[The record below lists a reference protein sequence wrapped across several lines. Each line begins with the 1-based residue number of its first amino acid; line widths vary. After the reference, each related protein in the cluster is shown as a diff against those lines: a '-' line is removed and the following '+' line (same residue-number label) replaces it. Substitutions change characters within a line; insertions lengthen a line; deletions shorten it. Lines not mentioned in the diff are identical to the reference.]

1 MAVTDPASPSTGVGA
16 KALSAQA
23 SDVPASA
30 ASAAINRTIGMP
42 EILSRQPLPT
52 SHSPLP
58 ADAELVHAFG
68 VLRVR
73 RLVRPYQVVA
83 LVLVGEVG
91 AVDEQLGVLADLVGD
106 RRIEVLLRRLVQL
119 HAGDAA
125 HALLHCS
132 LRPVVVRDSR
142 LESLV
147 LVPQDHIPR
156 FLRVVLE

>member
-1 MAVTDPASPSTGVGA
+1 MAVTDPASPSSRVGA
-16 KALSAQA
+16 KALAALA

-30 ASAAINRTIGMP
+30 ASAAITR
-42 EILSRQPLPT
+42 ILARCGIRVASDAPKTHR
-52 SHSPLP
+52 SPLP

-83 LVLVGEVG
+83 LVLVGEVD
-91 AVDEQLGVLADLVGD
+91 AVHEQLGVLADLVGD

-125 HALLHCS
+125 HVLLHCS
-132 LRPVVVRDSR
+132 LRAVVVRDSR
-142 LESLV
+142 LESLA
-147 LVPQDHIPR
+147 L
-156 FLRVVLE
+156 